1 MSIRAH
7 RVNKLE
13 YDTNATLAALK
24 YGSPVRGYL
33 RDKNILQTSE
43 GWEYQFEIDVAA
55 LTAFVDNYKKLC
67 KSDKELTTEIQK
79 EILEFE
85 LLDVF
90 RAEIDW
96 AENKKDEYLLYHEF

>member
-33 RDKNILQTSE
+33 QEKQILQTSE
-43 GWEYQFEIDVAA
+43 GWDYQFEIDVEA

-79 EILEFE
+79 EILELG
-85 LLDVF
+85 LLNTF
-90 RAEIDW
+90 RAEIAW
-96 AENKKDEYLLYHEF
+96 AENKKDNYILYHEF